1 VVAGALAAFSAG
13 LFFNGVMLMLNRA
26 FFSLQSN
33 WIPTAVAFGNLG
45 LNAAFDGLFYRFG
58 VWGIPLATSVVN
70 IAGSAALMILMRRRL
85 GRIDFGQ
92 ISDSVIRI
100 ILASAVVAGVTY
112 GVWYGLD
119 QAVGRSLIGQIVS
132 VGTALAAGTGVYL
145 VACRALHVRELGA
158 LLALRSRFGG
168 AQP

>member
-1 VVAGALAAFSAG
+1 MPHST
-13 LFFNGVMLMLNRA
+13 RC
-26 FFSLQSN
+26 S
-33 WIPTAVAFGNLG
+33 TA
-45 LNAAFDGLFYRFG
+45 FG

-85 GRIDFGQ
+85 GRIDFGR
-92 ISDSVIRI
+92 IADSVIRI
-100 ILASAVVAGVTY
+100 IVASAVVAGVTY
-112 GVWYGLD
+112 GVWYGVD
-119 QAVGRSLIGQIVS
+119 QVVGRSLIGQIVS

-158 LLALRSRFGG
+158 LLALRSRFSG